1 MVAPLQ
7 GGHAGFGMR
16 QRAVALLAAGARRGK
31 CSGTAKDNNIN
42 QPQRA
47 VVMGWQ
53 ACQSEGYAFCC
64 DIIPHLFFFE
74 VPGKQSITKMS
85 SCEKKSRKPE
95 NSKLML
101 IL

>member
-7 GGHAGFGMR
+7 GGHAGFGMG
-16 QRAVALLAAGARRGK
+16 QREAALLAASARRGK
-31 CSGTAKDNNIN
+31 RSGTAEDNNIN

-64 DIIPHLFFFE
+64 DIIPHLVFLKYQKNKALQKCQAVRRKVE
-74 VPGKQSITKMS
+74 SQKIQS
-85 SCEKKSRKPE
+85 
-95 NSKLML
+95 
-101 IL
+101 